1 MVFFVRSDD
10 RSVDTQIQVI
20 ILLIYKKI
28 KNKSNKSLNFFLKIL
43 KSKNKNNKKKLSI
56 NSQKNKKKLLKKIKK
71 ISTTTENQLKS
82 MSQISAGK

>member
-43 KSKNKNNKKKLSI
+43 KSINKN
-56 NSQKNKKKLLKKIKK
+56 NKKKLLKKIKK